1 MNTSEHSHPGPP
13 LATEYFDGQRPVAQ
27 AVTLRI
33 DNGDLLIE
41 GAGVN
46 RRVPRRQL
54 RWPERQRH
62 GARMMYLPQHGLI
75 SHADG
80 TGWDAWTRAQGLR
93 DPWVVRWTRS
103 WRGVVWALLVCVVLA
118 GAAWQWVVPSVS
130 RAVVAAIPDSLDK
143 TVGEQA
149 LASFESEGL
158 SPTQLSAE
166 RQAAIR
172 QAFAAAVQKAYP
184 AAERPAYTLHF
195 RAAGRMK
202 IGPNAFAL
210 PGGTMVLTDELAELL
225 ADAPDVTTGV
235 LAHELGHVKH
245 RHGMRTVVQSSLL
258 AGLGALVLGDFSNL
272 LAAVPTVLGQQAY
285 ARDFEREADQEA
297 IQVLRANGIRPSR
310 MVVLFDRLGEWRK
323 REGQAELTELPIAVA
338 DHPAD
343 AERTRVFRD
352 ADTAR

>member
-1 MNTSEHSHPGPP
+1 MNSPELSHPVPP
-13 LATEYFDGQRPVAQ
+13 LPTEYFDGQRPVAQ

-33 DNGDLLIE
+33 DDGDLLIE
-41 GAGVN
+41 GPGVS

-93 DPWVVRWTRS
+93 DPWVVRWMQS
-103 WRGVVWALLVCVVLA
+103 WRGVLWAMLICVALA
-118 GAAWQWVVPSVS
+118 GATWQWGVPWASG
-130 RAVVAAIPDSLDK
+130 AVVAALPDSVDK

-149 LASFESEGL
+149 LASFDGEGL
-158 SPTQLSAE
+158 KPTQLSAE

-172 QAFAAAVQKAYP
+172 RTFAAAVEKAYP
-184 AAERPAYTLHF
+184 ASGRPAYTLHF

-210 PGGTMVLTDELAELL
+210 PGGEMVLTDELAELL
-225 ADAPDVTTGV
+225 ADSPDTITGV
-235 LAHELGHVKH
+235 LAHELGHVRH
-245 RHGMRTVVQSSLL
+245 RHGMRTVVQASLL
-258 AGLGALVLGDFSNL
+258 AGLAGLVVGDFSSV
-272 LAAVPTVLGQQAY
+272 LATVPAVLGQQAY

-297 IQVLRANGIRPSR
+297 IEVLRANGVRPSQ
-310 MVVLFDRLGEWRK
+310 MVVLFERLGEWRR
-323 REGQAELTELPIAVA
+323 RESKGELTELPIAVA

-343 AERTRVFRD
+343 EERTRVFRE
-352 ADTAR
+352 ADSAR